1 MERACY
7 QKNYLSLA
15 YTLKLVT
22 HGEFSCLYTLR
33 STTTGTDFDQV
44 VFSRFN
50 LKIRIFGEPV
60 IPNKQEK
67 LRKKFSVMFMIFLYT
82 IFTRNDSRRI
92 ANNPEVYVSIPR
104 GHFARFYVTKAVTM
118 KIRSASIYIYPS
130 TPKVKA
136 IGSSQTSVNL

>member
-1 MERACY
+1 MFFYFDLREGGCNPAGPFPRERACY

-15 YTLKLVT
+15 YTLKLAT
-22 HGEFSCLYTLR
+22 HAEFWCLYTLL

-67 LRKKFSVMFMIFLYT
+67 LRKKFAVMFTIFLYT
-82 IFTRNDSRRI
+82 IFTQPHEIIHEESPTI
-92 ANNPEVYVSIPR
+92 LK
-104 GHFARFYVTKAVTM
+104 FM
-118 KIRSASIYIYPS
+118 
-130 TPKVKA
+130 
-136 IGSSQTSVNL
+136 